1 MDNVNPQ
8 QIEADD
14 DLRKICL
21 EIVIKGRTAAGW
33 DQNECYDIFTAGPY
47 EGGYDATEHKFLFSY
62 YAPDG
67 KECWI
72 GFDLEV
78 ATRIAS
84 GEQHFLE
91 IHKAES

>member
-33 DQNECYDIFTAGPY
+33 DQNECYDIFTEGPY
-47 EGGYDATEHKFLFSY
+47 EGGYDATEH
-62 YAPDG
+62 
-67 KECWI
+67 
-72 GFDLEV
+72 
-78 ATRIAS
+78 
-84 GEQHFLE
+84 
-91 IHKAES
+91 